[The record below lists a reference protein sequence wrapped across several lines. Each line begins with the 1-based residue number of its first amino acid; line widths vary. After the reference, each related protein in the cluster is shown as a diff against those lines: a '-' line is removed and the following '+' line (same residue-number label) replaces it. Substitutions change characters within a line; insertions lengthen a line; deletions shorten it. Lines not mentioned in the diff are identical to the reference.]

1 MTPSL
6 QQIEDWCAR
15 LSDAELVPIGWN
27 CNTAHY
33 LKAAGGRQAAYPFDW
48 IFSSPGIVAD
58 ALSRRFDDFIAP
70 DKVLPIDQ
78 DIAAG
83 HQRYHARMFNHGNP
97 NATEETRIEYCR
109 RIDRLL
115 TVLDSA
121 KPICMIAT
129 VLPEPDK
136 RPAWRDG
143 FVCNFA
149 LPDAGALEFEYSA
162 LRAFAAKRPG
172 PTFFVLLR
180 QWTGQPSRSVTVTSA
195 DTTTLLVD
203 LAMTGVNDGVQFLD
217 EADDAC
223 CRLIYAALA
232 SGPSATDAEDR

>member
-6 QQIEDWCAR
+6 QQIEAWCVR
-15 LSDAELVPIGWN
+15 LGGAEFVPIGWN

-33 LKAAGGRQAAYPFDW
+33 LNTAEGRRAAYPFDW

-70 DKVLPIDQ
+70 DKVYPVDQ
-78 DIAAG
+78 HNAAG

-97 NATEETRIEYCR
+97 HANEETRAAYFR
-109 RIDRLL
+109 RIDRFLNL
-115 TVLDSA
+115 FDSA

-129 VLPEPDK
+129 ILPETDK

-143 FVCNFA
+143 FVRDFA
-149 LPDAGALEFEYSA
+149 LPDAGALESEYSA
-162 LRAFAAKRPG
+162 LRAFSARRPG

-180 QWTGQPSRSVTVTSA
+180 QWTGQPTRSVTVTSA

-223 CRLIYAALA
+223 CRLIYSALCLR
-232 SGPSATDAEDR
+232 PSVADVGGR